1 MPRTLRLLAALTSLL
16 LAAALAGLSLLWDQP
31 GLVAWRQAGIPLL
44 LAGAALLALAAWWR
58 RLPGWAITCLLAACA
73 LSLTGWWQIRHSLA
87 RHQIMNAD
95 PAVAQT
101 IGAHLIA
108 GYTDEAELRELIAR
122 GLIGGVFIT
131 RRNVEGMDAA
141 DIRTLIASWQ
151 VLRREHGLPPLVIA
165 TDQEGGLVSRLSP
178 PLDFQ
183 PALGKVLAGSPYK
196 EKAAEQYG
204 QQQGKGLAELG
215 ITLNFA
221 PVVDLDHGIRNP
233 GDRYSKISQRA
244 LASTPAAVS
253 SAAAAYCHGLQQNGV
268 QCTLKHFPGLGRVF
282 EDTHSDSASITTP
295 LPELLASDLQPFRT
309 LMQADSVTMLAHAR
323 LAALD
328 AELPASASPAVIGKL
343 IRQDWA
349 YQGLLITDDLSMAG
363 AREQPGG
370 SEAGAVRALNAGVDW
385 LLVAWDPALVY
396 PVLQSLLE
404 AHSEDKLD
412 QAALTRS
419 KVRQTGFLQRNS
431 APASRQGL

>member
-1 MPRTLRLLAALTSLL
+1 MKTDPDHA
-16 LAAALAGLSLLWDQP
+16 
-31 GLVAWRQAGIPLL
+31 QA
-44 LAGAALLALAAWWR
+44 
-58 RLPGWAITCLLAACA
+58 
-73 LSLTGWWQIRHSLA
+73 
-87 RHQIMNAD
+87 
-95 PAVAQT
+95 
-101 IGAHLIA
+101 IGSHLIA

-151 VLRREHGLPPLVIA
+151 ALRREHGLPPLVIA

-183 PALGKVLAGSPYK
+183 PALGKVLLGSQDIA
-196 EKAAEQYG
+196 KAAEQYG
-204 QQQGKGLAELG
+204 TQQGRGLAQLG

-221 PVVDLDHGIRNP
+221 PVIDLDHGIRNP
-233 GDRYSKISQRA
+233 DDRYSKISQRA
-244 LASTPAAVS
+244 LASTPAAVTT
-253 SAAAAYCHGLQQNGV
+253 AAAAYCHGLRQQGV
-268 QCTLKHFPGLGRVF
+268 QCTYKHFPGLGRVF
-282 EDTHSDSASITTP
+282 EDTHADSASITTP
-295 LPELLASDLQPFRT
+295 LPELQTSDLQPFRT

-328 AELPASASPAVIGKL
+328 AELPASSSPAVIGKL

-370 SEAGAVRALNAGVDW
+370 IEAGSVRALNAGVDW

-396 PVLQSLLE
+396 PVLDALLV
-404 AHSEDKLD
+404 AQANGTLD
-412 QAALTRS
+412 QGALAR
-419 KVRQTGFLQRNS
+419 
-431 APASRQGL
+431 SRQRLAASTVTPTTGR